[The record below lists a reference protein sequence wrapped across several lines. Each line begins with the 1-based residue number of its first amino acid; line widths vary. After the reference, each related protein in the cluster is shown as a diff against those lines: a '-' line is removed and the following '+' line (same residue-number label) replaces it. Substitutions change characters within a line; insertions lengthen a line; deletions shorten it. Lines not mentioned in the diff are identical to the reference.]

1 MGRLEVKRQARE
13 ARGEITAEFA
23 QQFETHSDVALTAF
37 LNNRDPQTRTAAAR
51 LLGKR
56 KVLASVPDLC
66 IRLKIEK
73 ALYVR
78 IAISDALSSI
88 GAGAIPE
95 MLKYVGKIGSNQ
107 YQELP
112 SEIFQKWN
120 FPLPRDIIIRSIIR
134 MGIPALGKLNE
145 FLLESAEPEV
155 SEIIDAIGH
164 ISFYSHDQSSFDNLL
179 RIMAD
184 YHQNE
189 LIVWKVLR
197 ALQAFPNP
205 RTYQVLKHFLLNGAI
220 PQFRWEAA
228 RSLGKMTT
236 KTAEE
241 CLAMA
246 KNDSDEKVR
255 TMVQLSLKHIHKLR
269 RNELRGCKNEQ

>member
-1 MGRLEVKRQARE
+1 MNKLDVESRARE
-13 ARGEITAEFA
+13 ARGEISAEFA
-23 QQFETHSDVALTAF
+23 EQFETYSDQDLMAF
-37 LNNRDPQTRTAAAR
+37 LNNSDPQIRTAAVR

-56 KVLASVPDLC
+56 KIQASVSDLC

-78 IAISDALSSI
+78 IAISDALSSV
-88 GAGAIPE
+88 GAAAIPE
-95 MLKYVGKIGSNQ
+95 MLKYVGKIGGNQ

-112 SEIFQKWN
+112 SKIFQKWN

-145 FLLESAEPEV
+145 FLLESDEPEV

-164 ISFYSHDQSSFDNLL
+164 ISFYSHDQSSLDNLL
-179 RIMAD
+179 RIMAE

-220 PQFRWEAA
+220 PQFRFEAA
-228 RSLGKMTT
+228 RSLGQIGT

-241 CLAMA
+241 HLEMVL
-246 KNDSDEKVR
+246 NDSDDKVR
-255 TMVQLSLKHIHKLR
+255 TMVKSSLQHIHNLR
-269 RNELRGCKNEQ
+269 HKDSEVKQ